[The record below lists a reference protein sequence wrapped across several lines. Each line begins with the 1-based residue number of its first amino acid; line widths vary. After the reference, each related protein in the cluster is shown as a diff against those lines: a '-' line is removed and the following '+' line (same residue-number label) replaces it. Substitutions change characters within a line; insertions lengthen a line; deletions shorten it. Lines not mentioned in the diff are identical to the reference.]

1 MRIYK
6 CLLPLPQEIL
16 SEIFIWVVIELDTW
30 RVVGEGGDPFVE
42 FLSIEIDTILGQ
54 IHNIWRW
61 SLLVTSVLKFP
72 ISELL
77 VLVHQQI
84 RNKL

>member
-16 SEIFIWVVIELDTW
+16 SEIFIWVVIELDAW

-42 FLSIEIDTILGQ
+42 FLNIEIDTILVLGQ
-54 IHNIWRW
+54 IHNIWD
-61 SLLVTSVLKFP
+61 
-72 ISELL
+72 EAY
-77 VLVHQQI
+77 
-84 RNKL
+84 

>member
-1 MRIYK
+1 MRIYR

-42 FLSIEIDTILGQ
+42 FLNIEIDTILVLGQ
-54 IHNIWRW
+54 IHNIWD
-61 SLLVTSVLKFP
+61 
-72 ISELL
+72 EAY
-77 VLVHQQI
+77 
-84 RNKL
+84 